1 MEPMNRDA
9 RLAATAPDRSPDR
22 GEAIPLACHYLASIA
37 EVISTGTSL
46 FLPATLELL
55 VEDQQRATRGMVKAV
70 DGGWSPPR
78 WLHVMPR

>member
-1 MEPMNRDA
+1 MNRDA

-55 VEDQQRATRGMVKAV
+55 VEDMYNRWSSPLICSSITAV
-70 DGGWSPPR
+70 TVFCTVSAEAPR
-78 WLHVMPR
+78 